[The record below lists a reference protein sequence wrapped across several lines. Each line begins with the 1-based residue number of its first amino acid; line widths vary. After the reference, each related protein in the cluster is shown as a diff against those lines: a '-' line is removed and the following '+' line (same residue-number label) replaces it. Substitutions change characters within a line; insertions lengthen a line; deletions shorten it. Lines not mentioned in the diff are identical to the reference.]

1 MEKPR
6 AAISRPSSIKRCP
19 RHWTSVPACPDPGA
33 SQSCSP
39 GRCDSQWVETEGTVR
54 AVAAEGQDAA
64 LTLVSGPCK
73 IQSRSFG
80 SQGRNCPYLIDAKV
94 RIQGACGSI
103 FNDRRQ
109 LLSIQ
114 VLVPEISHL
123 RVLDR
128 PAAAPHSLPVQ
139 AINALLQFS
148 PEQPAE
154 HRVRIQGVVTL
165 RRPTGTVF
173 VADTTG
179 GVPIEAPREFLRHA
193 RRSGRRRWLSAQGG
207 YLAVLENAVFQK
219 QSRGPPR
226 RRPGIRRRK
235 RSRAATMRSSS
246 RWRATFWTV

>member
-1 MEKPR
+1 M
-6 AAISRPSSIKRCP
+6 
-19 RHWTSVPACPDPGA
+19 
-33 SQSCSP
+33 
-39 GRCDSQWVETEGTVR
+39 
-54 AVAAEGQDAA
+54 
-64 LTLVSGPCK
+64 
-73 IQSRSFG
+73 
-80 SQGRNCPYLIDAKV
+80 

-109 LLSIQ
+109 LLGIQ

-179 GVPIEAPREFLRHA
+179 GVPIEAPQNFSVMPGDRVDVVGTRA
-193 RRSGRRRWLSAQGG
+193 GRL
-207 YLAVLENAVFQK
+207 
-219 QSRGPPR
+219 SRGP
-226 RRPGIRRRK
+226 RK
-235 RSRAATMRSSS
+235 RRLKQAGPAPAAAYHTAEEALSSNYHAQLVQMEGYVLDRLTDS
-246 RWRATFWTV
+246 SKTLLTIQAGQHVFTAVLDSTPNTSC